1 MLRQRTTVSW
11 RHGRDNP
18 IITTVYID
26 RGPASVNRRRTDPEP
41 DLFADYDGETALI
54 EHLSRIAG

>member
-18 IITTVYID
+18 IITTVYVD
-26 RGPASVNRRRTDPEP
+26 RGPASATRRRTDPEP
-41 DLFADYDGETALI
+41 DPFADYDGETTLI
-54 EHLSRIAG
+54 EHLSSIAG